1 LTPSLVERYSSGQKK
16 SGLNF
21 VCSIR
26 KGEILVNQNFSSTLV
41 FNSGLGVSVVNF
53 PSSFVA
59 AKPLG
64 LGGEMNLLVGRLEK
78 YKLKALVA
86 LLSLSVSAC
95 GGTFQAASAV
105 ALGRQ
110 ELFRAQNQD
119 ALESFEVGAREDPG
133 YSFGVDRPV
142 GVFSYLGRA
151 QYLNGQYTQA
161 RQSLERDLA
170 RDPGNSLSRLYLGLT
185 LVRLNEREKGLY
197 DIVWGL
203 TGIRYYINYV
213 TSNATDIRRFWD
225 RHNQIREAIAS
236 AVKRAEPPNVD
247 WNALIVFSER
257 IALAWEQEPDFTR
270 MSPEM
275 TRPYNL
281 NP

>member
-1 LTPSLVERYSSGQKK
+1 M
-16 SGLNF
+16 
-21 VCSIR
+21 
-26 KGEILVNQNFSSTLV
+26 ILVNQNFSSTLCSRC
-41 FNSGLGVSVVNF
+41 FRGEFSEFFGCGET
-53 PSSFVA
+53 A
-59 AKPLG
+59 LG
-64 LGGEMNLLVGRLEK
+64 LGGEMNLIVGRLEN
-78 YKLKALVA
+78 YKMKALVA
-86 LLSLSVSAC
+86 LFSLSVLVSAC
-95 GGTFQAASAV
+95 GTFQARSAV

-119 ALESFEVGAREDPG
+119 ALESFEVAAREDPG
-133 YSFGVDRPV
+133 YSFGVDRSE

-151 QYLNGQYTQA
+151 QYLNGQYAQA

-213 TSNATDIRRFWD
+213 TSDANDIRRFWD
-225 RHNQIREAIAS
+225 RHNQIRDAIAS
-236 AVKRAEPPNVD
+236 AVKMAETPNVN

-275 TRPYNL
+275 TRPYNF